1 MTAEKLI
8 YTFYL
13 TNPTSYGKIQDLPR
27 SVQTKFRRKAGIH
40 LFAIDLDKNMAEYL
54 VKFMCST

>member
-13 TNPTSYGKIQDLPR
+13 TNPIYTFYLTNPVERNTLLIVS
-27 SVQTKFRRKAGIH
+27 
-40 LFAIDLDKNMAEYL
+40 LDCFVDCPVDKG
-54 VKFMCST
+54 

>member
-1 MTAEKLI
+1 MIKLNKNI
-8 YTFYL
+8 TF
-13 TNPTSYGKIQDLPR
+13 NFIWENSRLPR